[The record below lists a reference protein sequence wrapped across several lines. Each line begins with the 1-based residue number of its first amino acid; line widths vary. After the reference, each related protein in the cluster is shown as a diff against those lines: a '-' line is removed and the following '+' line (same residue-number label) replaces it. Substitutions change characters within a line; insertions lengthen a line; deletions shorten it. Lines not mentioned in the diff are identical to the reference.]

1 LVRPYLRNIDLTFD
15 EDNSIIKKAG
25 SANPEEI
32 SRYRIDPV
40 MNVAIINLTGGGLS
54 YGYINYLS
62 EVLPRM
68 LRYRQIK
75 QLYAFVPPGSSPY
88 FTDILPAE
96 YLLQCEDGLAGLR
109 QLRREIHRVSP
120 DVVFFPSNRWLDLG
134 RIPSVSMVQS
144 MLPMVMPFGGN
155 GWRDI
160 MKNLVRLLYT
170 WRASKRA
177 NRVIAVSNFVQKFLV
192 DTWHISPERI
202 NVIYH
207 GVNPALAAAAQR
219 MPNGI
224 PGDWAGRFL
233 FTAGSM
239 HPYRGLDDVIKAMAI
254 LASQG
259 VRPPLV
265 IAGGADHTQLP
276 YLKRMQNLAEKLGVQ
291 AQIAWVGQLNAAE
304 MAWGYHHCQL
314 FLMTSRVEACPNI
327 ALEAMSHGAFCLAAD
342 NPPLPEF
349 FQEAAIY
356 YRPRCGEALAQA
368 ITTAWAQSPERAAS
382 LRMQASQRA
391 RDFTWEKT
399 TALTVLELE
408 LATQYP
414 LMIS

>member
-1 LVRPYLRNIDLTFD
+1 M
-15 EDNSIIKKAG
+15 K
-25 SANPEEI
+25 
-32 SRYRIDPV
+32 
-40 MNVAIINLTGGGLS
+40 VAIINLTGGGLS

-68 LRYRQIK
+68 LRHRQIT
-75 QLYAFVPPGSSPY
+75 QLHVFVPPGCSPY
-88 FTDILPAE
+88 FRDILPVE
-96 YLLQCEDGLAGLR
+96 CLLKCEDSLAGRGQLR
-109 QLRREIHRVSP
+109 QEIRRVSP

-160 MKNLVRLLYT
+160 AKNLVRLLYT
-170 WRASKRA
+170 WRAGKRA
-177 NRVIAVSNFVQKFLV
+177 NRVIAVSNYVQKFLI
-192 DTWHISPERI
+192 DTWHIAPERI
-202 NVIYH
+202 GVIYH
-207 GVNPALAAAAQR
+207 GVNPPLAAEAQI

-224 PGDWAGRFL
+224 PGEWTGRFL

-239 HPYRGLDDVIKAMAI
+239 HPYRGLDNVIKAMAI
-254 LASQG
+254 IASQG

-265 IAGGADHTQLP
+265 VAGGADHSQLP

-304 MAWGYHHCQL
+304 MAWCYHHCQL

-349 FQEAAIY
+349 FQGAAIY
-356 YRPRCGEALAQA
+356 YRPRSGEALAHA
-368 ITTAWAQSPERAAS
+368 ITAALAYAPERAAS
-382 LRMQASQRA
+382 LRMQARKRA
-391 RDFTWEKT
+391 GDFTWEQT
-399 TALTVLELE
+399 TARTVHELE
-408 LATQYP
+408 LATQI
-414 LMIS
+414 M